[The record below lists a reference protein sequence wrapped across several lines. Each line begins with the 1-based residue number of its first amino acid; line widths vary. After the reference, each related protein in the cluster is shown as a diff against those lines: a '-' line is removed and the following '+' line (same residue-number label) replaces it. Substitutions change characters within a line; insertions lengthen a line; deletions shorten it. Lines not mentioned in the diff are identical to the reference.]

1 LKITA
6 NDARGN
12 FVARIDPRQQL
23 LHLEKPKR
31 IIAAR
36 HVEMGYVNIQR
47 HSANEDASNQRD
59 HVAGLIIQVGTLD
72 HGEAREQRL
81 GLDF

>member
-1 LKITA
+1 
-6 NDARGN
+6 
-12 FVARIDPRQQL
+12 
-23 LHLEKPKR
+23 
-31 IIAAR
+31 
-36 HVEMGYVNIQR
+36 MGYVNIQR